1 MFLHLIHLVDSMV
14 VEEVLLLVL
23 KMDTVVLLHLLVLV
37 VLAVVVTVA
46 QHQLD
51 LRVLRVFNTL
61 EEVVEE
67 HTDQEALQALLVVPV
82 EMVSSLSDINQVIDT
97 L

>member
-1 MFLHLIHLVDSMV
+1 MV
-14 VEEVLLLVL
+14 VEEVPLLVL
-23 KMDTVVLLHLLVLV
+23 KMDTILRIHLLVLV
-37 VLAVVVTVA
+37 VLAVVVPVA

-67 HTDQEALQALLVVPV
+67 DTNQEAPQALLVVPV
-82 EMVSSLSDINQVIDT
+82 EMVSSLSDINQVN
-97 L
+97 

>member
-1 MFLHLIHLVDSMV
+1 MVFLHLIHLVDSMV

-23 KMDTVVLLHLLVLV
+23 KMDTLVLFHLLVLV

-46 QHQLD
+46 QHHLD

-82 EMVSSLSDINQVIDT
+82 EMASSLSDINQVN
-97 L
+97 

>member
-1 MFLHLIHLVDSMV
+1 M
-14 VEEVLLLVL
+14 EEVPLLVL
-23 KMDTVVLLHLLVLV
+23 KVDTILHIHLLVLV

-67 HTDQEALQALLVVPV
+67 DTNQEAPQALKVVPV
-82 EMVSSLSDINQVIDT
+82 EMVSSLSDINQVN
-97 L
+97 